1 MVFNEMAEK
10 LYEGCETRFAVSQA
24 IGEYS
29 TNDLDQIL
37 DVMASNIATT
47 LVEDFLS
54 KETVRK
60 DFFPDLDLS
69 EDELKMLVIA
79 LYQKVVDQL
88 KEL

>member
-1 MVFNEMAEK
+1 MVFNEVAEK
-10 LYEGCETRFAVSQA
+10 LYEGYETSFAVSRA

-69 EDELKMLVIA
+69 EDELKILVIA

>member
-10 LYEGCETRFAVSQA
+10 LYEGYETRFAVSQA

-54 KETVRK
+54 NETVMK

>member
-1 MVFNEMAEK
+1 MVFNEVAEK
-10 LYEGCETRFAVSQA
+10 LYEGYETRFAVSRA

>member
-1 MVFNEMAEK
+1 MVFSELAEK
-10 LYEGCETRFAVSQA
+10 LYEGYETRFAVSQA

-54 KETVRK
+54 KETVMK

>member
-1 MVFNEMAEK
+1 MVFNEVAEK
-10 LYEGCETRFAVSQA
+10 LYEGYETRFAVSQA

-54 KETVRK
+54 KKTVRK

-69 EDELKMLVIA
+69 EDEFKMLVIA
-79 LYQKVVDQL
+79 L
-88 KEL
+88 

>member
-1 MVFNEMAEK
+1 MVFNEVAEK
-10 LYEGCETRFAVSQA
+10 LYEGYETRFAVSQA

-69 EDELKMLVIA
+69 EDEFKMLVIA

>member
-1 MVFNEMAEK
+1 MVFNEVAEK
-10 LYEGCETRFAVSQA
+10 LYEGYETRFAVSQS

-69 EDELKMLVIA
+69 EDEFKMLVIA

>member
-1 MVFNEMAEK
+1 MVFNEVAE
-10 LYEGCETRFAVSQA
+10 
-24 IGEYS
+24 